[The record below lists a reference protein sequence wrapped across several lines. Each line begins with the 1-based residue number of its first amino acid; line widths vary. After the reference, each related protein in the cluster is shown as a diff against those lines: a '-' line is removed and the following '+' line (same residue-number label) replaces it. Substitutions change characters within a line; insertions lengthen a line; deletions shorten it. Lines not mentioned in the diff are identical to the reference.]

1 MATYKTFVAKDGS
14 KSLQYKYRINGRV
27 TTKTIK
33 INGNTKT
40 AKNKAVKEMEKF
52 IKELKAQKTLGIA
65 KDESS
70 MKFSE
75 YADIVFKIRDRKAS
89 FQTKQNRKYYLDV
102 VKKYFGNIKL
112 KDITA
117 TKIEN
122 FFTEM

>member
-1 MATYKTFVAKDGS
+1 M
-14 KSLQYKYRINGRV
+14 

-89 FQTKQNRKYYLDV
+89 FQTKINRKYYLVV

-122 FFTEM
+122 FFTEMSETKSDQVLSKYK